1 MVSKTFRLW
10 FLPVLSW
17 LLFLAIPTY
26 AAPHSSVVYDN
37 LPIFSDFD
45 RDNRLDQVELFS
57 NGAQKSIIVSLGKSG
72 WKLLSFDSG
81 VLDRGRLVSDDIDK
95 DGDADLIWISQ
106 SSPKTFVTW
115 LGDGQGN
122 FSIGSDQDNYRLG
135 VGLESNEQ
143 KRLGE
148 DTEDRPPAC
157 LLQITILDAVEPCA
171 YFSHNT
177 QSERHTLRTPTR
189 SVVAACSSV
198 LLERGPPSP
207 LS

>member
-1 MVSKTFRLW
+1 LF
-10 FLPVLSW
+10 
-17 LLFLAIPTY
+17 FLAIPTY
-26 AAPHSSVVYDN
+26 AAPHGAVAYDN

-45 RDNRLDQVELFS
+45 RDNRLDQAVLFS
-57 NGAQKSIIVSLGKSG
+57 NGAQKSIHVSLGKSG

-95 DGDADLIWISQ
+95 DGDTDLIWISQ
-106 SSPKTFVTW
+106 SSPKTFVAW

-143 KRLGE
+143 KRLGG
-148 DTEDRPPAC
+148 DSEDRPPAC
-157 LLQITILDAVEPCA
+157 LIQITIVDSVEPCA
-171 YFSHNT
+171 YFSRNT
-177 QSERHTLRTPTR
+177 RSERHALRTPTR
-189 SVVAACSSV
+189 AVAAPYSSV
-198 LLERGPPSP
+198 HLERGPPSP

>member
-17 LLFLAIPTY
+17 LFFLAIPTY
-26 AAPHSSVVYDN
+26 SAPHAAAAYDN

-45 RDNRLDQVELFS
+45 RDNRLDQAELFS
-57 NGAQKSIIVSLGKSG
+57 NGAQKSIHVSLGQSG
-72 WKLLSFDSG
+72 WKFLSFDSG

-122 FSIGSDQDNYRLG
+122 FSIGSDEDNYRFG
-135 VGLESNEQ
+135 VGLVSKEQ

-148 DTEDRPPAC
+148 NSEDGPPAC
-157 LLQITILDAVEPCA
+157 LLQITIVASIESFSYLPHEKRSEGHAVR
-171 YFSHNT
+171 T
-177 QSERHTLRTPTR
+177 QTP
-189 SVVAACSSV
+189 SVAAPYLSG
-198 LLERGPPSP
+198 LPKRGPPSP